1 MRPGLGRRRYRSYI
15 GEISPAPHNIINR
28 DFHAD
33 ALNEKWGTEISE
45 FQIPAGKVYLSS
57 RIDGFDGMIVSST
70 IGTGPT
76 QSA

>member
-33 ALNEKWGTEISE
+33 TPNEKWVTDISE

-57 RIDGFDGMIVSST
+57 MIDCFEGMIVSST

-76 QSA
+76 QSS